1 MSFIY
6 NMADTWNAV
15 GTTFAGILMN
25 VSNGAGAVPVG
36 AVTSQLVNVQ
46 TNGTQR
52 FGVRMPH
59 FVLGTDSSSF
69 ATFTDVWNTSG
80 NPTGILYNTTNTASG
95 STSKLMDLQ
104 VGGTSQFAIDKAG
117 VVTGLGSISVTTAGT
132 GFNVKNATGAFTL
145 GSSSDT
151 IMTAPA
157 AASLQHG
164 AADVDTN
171 ASMVAQTIRVQ
182 GALTGGTTNQAG
194 KDWTFIASPG
204 KGTGVGGKILFQ
216 ASKAGGSGATPNA
229 AATVFTIDSVGAYGL
244 FPAGTTLAAPLQF
257 TSGTNMTTVG
267 AGAVEFDGKVFYAS
281 AVSNSRQAVD
291 SEQFIIQT
299 ANSSTYNNTGLDT
312 NTAFQVFS
320 TGSGLVTVQA
330 ATTYFFE
337 GLYKISNTGTTSHT
351 WATLFTLASSAS
363 VTDIRYTVLAKTGVT
378 SAVTITAMSNLDI
391 AVATQVPVTAAST
404 SATEFVTIFLK
415 GYMAINVGGTVSP
428 AMQASSR
435 PGASGTPGVIVLA
448 GSYFRMWP
456 VGTNTVA
463 NVGPWA

>member
-104 VGGTSQFAIDKAG
+104 VGGVSQFAVDKAG
-117 VVTGLGSISVTTAGT
+117 NTTIISTGQLLWSTDLIVTRAG
-132 GFNVKNATGAFTL
+132 
-145 GSSSDT
+145 
-151 IMTAPA
+151 
-157 AASLQHG
+157 AASFQYG

-171 ASMVAQTIRVQ
+171 ATIVAQTVRSQ
-182 GALTGGTTNQAG
+182 GALAGGTADQAG
-194 KDWTFIASPG
+194 KDWSFIASPG
-204 KGTGVGGKILFQ
+204 KGTGAGGKFLFK
-216 ASKAGGSGATPNA
+216 AAKAGTTGTSVNA
-229 AATVFTIDSVGAYGL
+229 ANTVFTLDSVGAYGL
-244 FPAGTTLAAPLQF
+244 FAAGTLLAAPLQF

-267 AGAVEFDGKVFYAS
+267 AGALEYDGKVFYAS
-281 AVSNSRQAVD
+281 AAANSRQAVD

-337 GLYKISNTGTTSHT
+337 GLYKISNTGTNSHT

-363 VTDIRYTVLAKTGVT
+363 VTDIRYTVLAKTGTT

-391 AVATQVPVTAAST
+391 AVATQVPVTAASV

-428 AMQASSR
+428 AMQASAR
-435 PGASGTPGVIVLA
+435 PGTTGTPGVIVLA